1 MRLAESFDYEMQLKP
16 YAHIYDEF
24 KKQKKIL
31 KEEEAKELAKKLC
44 EDKSQFHQ
52 INLNNQKLIS
62 PYVPF
67 FEDKYD
73 KFRKYLENDDFHTC
87 VEDEEF
93 EFNNEWDFESS
104 SSEEEENYEEDE
116 EAQEAQE
123 GQEDEAKKSKDESK
137 NQNSLNDKISEE
149 RKDQDELVKKKEIKE
164 DNEEEIRLKE
174 ENKEADGNKEEIP
187 KKDENLEGEKQGEE
201 KKPEEIKVEENKNEE
216 AKCPNYC
223 DIFRNIDKLRLIEKS
238 IDELANINLIKKH
251 PDFND
256 SFFLRNYFQ
265 YQKRMG
271 EKLFSFKI

>member
-1 MRLAESFDYEMQLKP
+1 MRLSESFDYELQLKP

-31 KEEEAKELAKKLC
+31 KEEEAKELASKLC
-44 EDKSQFHQ
+44 KDKTQFHQ

-73 KFRKYLENDDFHTC
+73 KFRKYLENDDLHTC
-87 VEDEEF
+87 VEQDEF
-93 EFNNEWDFESS
+93 VFNAEWDFESS
-104 SSEEEENYEEDE
+104 SSESSVNYDEEEE
-116 EAQEAQE
+116 EAQE
-123 GQEDEAKKSKDESK
+123 GNEAEKSKEESN
-137 NQNSLNDKISEE
+137 NQNSVNDKKSEE
-149 RKDQDELVKKKEIKE
+149 GKDQDESNEKKEIKE
-164 DNEEEIRLKE
+164 DNEEEIKLKE
-174 ENKEADGNKEEIP
+174 ENKEANGNKEETS

-201 KKPEEIKVEENKNEE
+201 KKPEEKKEEEKKDGDDPECDNF
-216 AKCPNYC
+216 C

-256 SFFLRNYFQ
+256 SFYLRNYFQ

-271 EKLFSFKI
+271 EKLLFLLYIDI